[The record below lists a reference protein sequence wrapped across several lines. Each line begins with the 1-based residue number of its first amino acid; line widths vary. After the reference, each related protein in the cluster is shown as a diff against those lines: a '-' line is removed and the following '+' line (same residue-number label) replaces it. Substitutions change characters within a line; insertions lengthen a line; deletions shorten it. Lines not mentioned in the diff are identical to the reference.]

1 MSENHPLIRALSP
14 LLRRV
19 RTDVTAV
26 KKPNGESAWTRDALT
41 KAMVAKH
48 LTGGP
53 SRGTSFIKA
62 GQSTSLV
69 IALDFDSHGGETP
82 LVEMLAVAKR
92 VADMA
97 ALFGLYAIGFVS
109 SGGRG
114 VHLYFIFDTPQDAY
128 SSRATLIDV
137 LAACSLFNG
146 TKGVAQGQVE
156 VFPKQDMVPIDGFG
170 NQMVLPL
177 AGKSVPIDTTTFEP
191 MARDWAITQPWPVS
205 EPVGVR
211 EREARALVAAT
222 AAQRVSIDL
231 LRSAAAA
238 IPNEGDAAPDYD
250 EWYRVICAIHEGS
263 GGSDEGLELAV
274 EFSARNP
281 KHDDKFFRERVWPYI
296 KSRAG
301 GVGHKTLFMKARA
314 SGWVEPYELAFDDLD
329 KEQDDAQEN
338 DSPHPAAAGPGAGGA
353 DLARGVVD
361 LAGGVG
367 DLAGKNATE
376 KPLAKA
382 ARPRPLPGL
391 PRDKQNKIDVTAPH
405 MLAAVSCPELTGG
418 AIGYDAFRDEIMID
432 EAQAGQ
438 WRPLVDAD
446 YFWIRERLERHGF
459 KVIGKEAIRDAV
471 GAVASRNTFDSA
483 QLWLDTLTWDGV
495 ERIDSFLPT
504 YLGTEDSP
512 YTRAVSAYMWTALA
526 GRVLV
531 PGCKADM
538 VPIMVGA
545 QGQGKSTAVSAMVPG
560 PEFFTEVNFTE
571 REDDMARKMRGKLIA
586 EFGELHGFH
595 TRANEAI
602 KAFTTRTHEQ
612 WVPKFKEFATSF
624 PRRLL
629 FIGTTNQAQ
638 FLADD
643 TGNRRW
649 LPFHTGIVDVASI
662 RRDHLQLWAEAAVR
676 HQTWGVMWQEAEQLA
691 RAQHVQH
698 EMDDSWDERVAT
710 WLSTPEFGEG
720 PMPCDARY
728 LTTSHVLV
736 GALGFDA
743 KHISRR
749 EEMRVASVLRRLGY
763 KRTQLRVDK
772 YPTWVYV
779 TTRHHLVPTSLDEVV
794 TP

>member
-1 MSENHPLIRALSP
+1 MSENDPLVRALAP

-26 KKPNGESAWTRDALT
+26 KKANGESAWTRDPLT
-41 KAMVAKH
+41 KVMVGKH
-48 LTGGP
+48 LNGGP

-62 GQSTSLV
+62 GQSMCLV
-69 IALDFDSHGGETP
+69 AALDFDSHGGETP
-82 LVEMLAVAKR
+82 MAEMLAVAKR

-97 ALFGLYAIGFVS
+97 VLFGLHAIGFVS

-114 VHLYFIFDTPQDAY
+114 VHLYFIFDEPQDAY
-128 SSRATLIDV
+128 SLRATLVDV
-137 LAACSLFNG
+137 IAACGLANG

-170 NQMVLPL
+170 NQMILPL
-177 AGKSVPIDTTTFEP
+177 AGKSVPIDTATFEP
-191 MARDWAITQPWPVS
+191 RPRTWATAQPWPVS
-205 EPVGVR
+205 APVGVR
-211 EREARALVAAT
+211 EREGRALVAASDT
-222 AAQRVSIDL
+222 PRAPLDL

-238 IPNEGDAAPDYD
+238 IPNEGDDAPDYD
-250 EWYRVICAIHEGS
+250 RWHRLVCAIHQGTA
-263 GGSDEGLELAV
+263 GSDEGLELAA

-281 KHDDKFFRERVWPYI
+281 KHNDKFFRERVWPYI
-296 KSRAG
+296 KERAG
-301 GVGHKTLFMKARA
+301 GTTYKTLLQEARK
-314 SGWVEPYELAFDDLD
+314 SGWVEPYELWFDDLD
-329 KEQDDAQEN
+329 ADDDESAP
-338 DSPHPAAAGPGAGGA
+338 DALAAANSNPAPA
-353 DLARGVVD
+353 SVV
-361 LAGGVG
+361 VG
-367 DLAGKNATE
+367 ENPTE
-376 KPLAKA
+376 KPLAKVA
-382 ARPRPLPGL
+382 SRPAQLPGL
-391 PRDKQNKIDVTAPH
+391 PRDKQGKIEVTTPN
-405 MLAAVSCPELTGG
+405 LLRAVSCPELTGG
-418 AIGYDAFRDEIMID
+418 AIGYDAFRDEIMVD

-438 WRPLVDAD
+438 WRAFVDAD

-459 KVIGKEAIRDAV
+459 KVIGQDAIRSAV
-471 GAVASRNTFDSA
+471 GAVASRNQFDSA
-483 QLWLDTLTWDGV
+483 QLWLATLVWDGV
-495 ERIDSFLPT
+495 PRIDTFLPT

-512 YTRAVSAYMWTALA
+512 YTRAVSAYLWTALA
-526 GRVLV
+526 GRVIV

-612 WVPKFKEFATSF
+612 WVPKFKEFSTTF

-691 RAQHVQH
+691 RAQHAQH
-698 EMDDSWDERVAT
+698 ELDDSWDERVAT
-710 WLSTPEFGEG
+710 WLATPEFGDG
-720 PMPCDARY
+720 PKPCDAQY
-728 LTTSHVLV
+728 LTTAHVLV

-743 KHISRR
+743 KHASRR

-763 KRTQLRVDK
+763 LRTQLRVQK
-772 YPTWVYV
+772 RPTWVF
-779 TTRHHLVPTSLDEVV
+779 THPRTDLVPTASMR
-794 TP
+794 